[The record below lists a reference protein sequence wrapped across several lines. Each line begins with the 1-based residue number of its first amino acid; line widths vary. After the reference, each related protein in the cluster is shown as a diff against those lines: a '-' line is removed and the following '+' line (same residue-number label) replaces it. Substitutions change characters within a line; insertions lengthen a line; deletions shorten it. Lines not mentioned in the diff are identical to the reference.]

1 MKRARLIACALAAAA
16 LLAVPALAQTYE
28 LKDCEQDDR
37 ASLSLRACTALLQ
50 GSELNAGVRARI
62 YARRGLAWLIE
73 DEPGE
78 ALTDFTS
85 AIKLNAQDL
94 RALTGRARAYTH
106 LEQHAKAAG
115 DWSAVIALD
124 PQAEANYLKR
134 GASHLAAG
142 NTTAAMADFDKSIS
156 LNQKSID
163 GFIGRANVFVALKDK
178 DKALTEFAR
187 AEAIDPKHFA
197 PYLARAE
204 AAEIWGDTKLAIEN
218 YGKALTVKT
227 TVWTARKALKRL
239 GIDTPP

>member
-1 MKRARLIACALAAAA
+1 MQVCRLIALGP
-16 LLAVPALAQTYE
+16 LLAILTMCPALAHTYE

-37 ASLSLRACTALLQ
+37 AWLSLRACTSLLQ
-50 GSELNAGVRARI
+50 GAGLSNDARARI
-62 YARRGLAWLIE
+62 YARRGLAWLVE
-73 DEPGE
+73 DDLGD
-78 ALTDFTS
+78 ALADFTS

-94 RALTGRARAYTH
+94 RALAGRARTYTL
-106 LEQHAKAAG
+106 LEQHTNAAH

-124 PQAEANYLKR
+124 PNPEANYLKR

-142 NTTAAMADFDKSIS
+142 NTTAAMADFDKLIA
-156 LNQKSID
+156 LNPKSID
-163 GFIGRANVFVALKDK
+163 GFIGRANVYVALKDK
-178 DKALTEFAR
+178 DNALTEFAR

-218 YGKALTVKT
+218 YGMALKVKT